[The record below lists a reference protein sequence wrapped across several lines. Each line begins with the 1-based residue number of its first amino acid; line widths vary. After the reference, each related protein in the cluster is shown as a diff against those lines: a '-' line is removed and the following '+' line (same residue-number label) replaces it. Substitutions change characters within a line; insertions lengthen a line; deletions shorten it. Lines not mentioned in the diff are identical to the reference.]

1 MCQPAVSLFLQYLRQ
16 CRIFLAVAIEFDPAK
31 DAVNIDIHGI
41 SLAMADRLL
50 AGLNGMSIA
59 RPKAT
64 HKPDW
69 VALKSLSDEEI
80 AAQIAATPDAAPD
93 VSDWPLGRANLVDVR
108 AIRAK
113 LGMSQE
119 RFARTFGITL
129 AALRDWEQRRRAPR
143 GPARTLLQIIDR
155 EPDAARRAMASSS

>member
-1 MCQPAVSLFLQYLRQ
+1 
-16 CRIFLAVAIEFDPAK
+16 
-31 DAVNIDIHGI
+31 
-41 SLAMADRLL
+41 
-50 AGLNGMSIA
+50 MSIA
-59 RPKAT
+59 RPKAA
-64 HKPDW
+64 HEPDW
-69 VALKSLSDEEI
+69 AVLKSLSDEESS
-80 AAQIAATPDAAPD
+80 AQIAANPDAAPD
-93 VSDWPLGRANLVDVR
+93 VSDWPLGRADLVDVR

-155 EPDAARRAMASSS
+155 EPDAARRAMALSSHS

>member
-1 MCQPAVSLFLQYLRQ
+1 
-16 CRIFLAVAIEFDPAK
+16 
-31 DAVNIDIHGI
+31 
-41 SLAMADRLL
+41 
-50 AGLNGMSIA
+50 MSIA
-59 RPKAT
+59 RPKAA
-64 HKPDW
+64 HEPDRA
-69 VALKSLSDEEI
+69 VLKSLSDDEI
-80 AAQIAATPDAAPD
+80 SAQIAANPDAAPD
-93 VSDWPLGRANLVDVR
+93 VSDWPLGRADLVDVR

-155 EPDAARRAMASSS
+155 EPDAARRAMALSSQP